1 MCWSK
6 LVFICNPVCIFYGSW
21 LPAVTLRNSF
31 ERELMSLVFTSFA
44 SVVCKRQN
52 YKVTASSSVQST
64 SHWVV
69 APLYLVM
76 EGGFFHTEMTG
87 SDKTDRTQSAGM
99 LDKTRAHL
107 TSTSPQRSQL
117 GEKLQKGKFQ
127 QFFCSDHYI
136 FLGKVLIHKCGKP
149 GIFHLLGPCQ
159 PEGPTQEKTPLN
171 SSKTYF

>member
-31 ERELMSLVFTSFA
+31 ERELFVSGMMSLVFTSFA
-44 SVVCKRQN
+44 SVVCNLQN

-69 APLYLVM
+69 APLYHVL

-107 TSTSPQRSQL
+107 TSTSPQRS
-117 GEKLQKGKFQ
+117 
-127 QFFCSDHYI
+127 
-136 FLGKVLIHKCGKP
+136 
-149 GIFHLLGPCQ
+149 
-159 PEGPTQEKTPLN
+159 
-171 SSKTYF
+171 